1 MTVSLPSHPPAA
13 DPLWT
18 HPLVLRFGRI
28 GQRLRQADR
37 TRPWVL
43 DTAVVLVVF
52 LLFCVPD
59 LVHGGDRRELTN
71 VFAQLPLPE
80 TLALQVGL
88 VLPLILRRRA
98 PFVAFVAIAA
108 VFVLQWSQEAFLR
121 ADIAL
126 LVALYSL
133 TLHGRLRQLLIAS
146 AITVGALSL
155 VGVRISD
162 VASVTEAMFFLVSAA
177 TAAIAL
183 GLVVRI
189 RRSQLAAL
197 REHAARLE
205 IERDQRSR
213 LAAAS
218 ERTRVAREMHDI
230 VGHNLSVMITLAD
243 GGAYAAGVT
252 PDRGAEALKLISET
266 GREAMSELRRTLGAL
281 REHTDAPQLSPQP
294 GIADI
299 DALCSRIR
307 AAGPSITYR
316 TAGDVDTLDRGV
328 QLAAYRIVQEAL
340 TNSLK
345 HAGPDT
351 DALVSLNVACHT
363 LDIRIQDT
371 GPRSFGP
378 AEPPTEDGHG
388 IIGMKE
394 RAALYCGTV
403 TAGPRPGGGWTV
415 QTGLELTALPTSR
428 DGALTTPSAGLTPLP
443 SSLGGLS

>member
-1 MTVSLPSHPPAA
+1 VTVSLPSHPPDA
-13 DPLWT
+13 DPLWK
-18 HPLVLRFGRI
+18 HPLVVRFGRVAR
-28 GQRLRQADR
+28 RLRRADR
-37 TRPWVL
+37 KRPWVL
-43 DTAVVLVVF
+43 DTLVVLVVF
-52 LLFCVPD
+52 LLTCVPEI
-59 LVHGGDRRELTN
+59 VHGGDRHELASA
-71 VFAQLPLPE
+71 FAQLPLPE
-80 TLALQVGL
+80 IVALQIGL

-108 VFVLQWSQEAFLR
+108 VFVLQLSQDAFLR
-121 ADIAL
+121 ADVAL
-126 LVALYSL
+126 LIALYSL
-133 TLHGRLRQLLIAS
+133 TLHGRLRQLLTACVIM
-146 AITVGALSL
+146 VGTMTLAA
-155 VGVRISD
+155 VQISS
-162 VASVTEAMFFLVSAA
+162 VASMPEALFFLVSAA

-189 RRSQLAAL
+189 RRSQLAGL

-252 PDRGAEALKLISET
+252 PDRGAEALKLIGET
-266 GREAMSELRRTLGAL
+266 GRQAMSELRRMLGAL

-307 AAGPSITYR
+307 AAGPGVVYR
-316 TAGDVDTLDRGV
+316 TTGDVESLDRGV

-351 DALVSLNVACHT
+351 DALVSLTVADRH

-371 GPRSFGP
+371 GPRSLGP

-388 IIGMKE
+388 IIGMTE
-394 RAALYCGTV
+394 RASLYGGTV
-403 TAGPRPGGGWTV
+403 TAGPRPGGGWIVRTD
-415 QTGLELTALPTSR
+415 LE
-428 DGALTTPSAGLTPLP
+428 LTPLP
-443 SSLGGLS
+443 TPREGSLVTTSPELTHLGGLS

>member
-1 MTVSLPSHPPAA
+1 VTNVTVSLPSHPPAA

-133 TLHGRLRQLLIAS
+133 TLHGRLRQLLTAS

-205 IERDQRSR
+205 I
-213 LAAAS
+213 
-218 ERTRVAREMHDI
+218 
-230 VGHNLSVMITLAD
+230 
-243 GGAYAAGVT
+243 
-252 PDRGAEALKLISET
+252 
-266 GREAMSELRRTLGAL
+266 
-281 REHTDAPQLSPQP
+281 
-294 GIADI
+294 
-299 DALCSRIR
+299 
-307 AAGPSITYR
+307 
-316 TAGDVDTLDRGV
+316 
-328 QLAAYRIVQEAL
+328 
-340 TNSLK
+340 
-345 HAGPDT
+345 
-351 DALVSLNVACHT
+351 
-363 LDIRIQDT
+363 
-371 GPRSFGP
+371 
-378 AEPPTEDGHG
+378 
-388 IIGMKE
+388 
-394 RAALYCGTV
+394 
-403 TAGPRPGGGWTV
+403 
-415 QTGLELTALPTSR
+415 
-428 DGALTTPSAGLTPLP
+428 
-443 SSLGGLS
+443 